1 MRRKRTTALKLRDE
15 GHNGHGGSVHIRG
28 DLLDKFFGGGTSP
41 DRAFG
46 LQMIIVLKILPNQ
59 HRSLVFEDILKPV
72 LLLLELLGLVY
83 VAQVR

>member
-28 DLLDKFFGGGTSP
+28 DLLDKCFGGGPSL

-46 LQMIIVLKILPNQ
+46 LQVRNDNRI
-59 HRSLVFEDILKPV
+59 EDTPKSTQITCV
-72 LLLLELLGLVY
+72 
-83 VAQVR
+83 